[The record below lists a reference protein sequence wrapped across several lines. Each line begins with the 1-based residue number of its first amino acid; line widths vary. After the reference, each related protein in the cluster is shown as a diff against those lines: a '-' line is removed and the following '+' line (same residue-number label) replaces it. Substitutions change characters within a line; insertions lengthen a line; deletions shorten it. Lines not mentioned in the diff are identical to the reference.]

1 MLSMNNAHSHYPPHI
16 TTTHPS
22 LNAPKATR
30 IVLVLAFV
38 GSGLL
43 AGCGRRVGLLF
54 DGEAAFALATQQM
67 RFGARVPG
75 SEAHVQGGEWIAAQ
89 LESTGWSVEIGS
101 FEYRGV
107 ALRNIVGRSGDSAA
121 GPILLGAHYDT
132 RPRADRDLVDPS
144 APVPGANDGASGV
157 AVLLELARTLPA
169 QLSGQEVWLVFFD
182 GEDSGG
188 LDGWDWSAGSAA
200 FAAGLQET
208 PQAVVVVDMV
218 GDSDLQLPRERNS
231 DPLLASQIWSV
242 ARQQGATA
250 FSDDVGPSIVDDH
263 IPFLNRGIPAV
274 DIIDFDYPYY
284 HTTADTLDKISPASL
299 EQVGRVLEAWV
310 LSRP

>member
-1 MLSMNNAHSHYPPHI
+1 MSNAHSHYPSPPTLTFQSPDAH
-16 TTTHPS
+16 
-22 LNAPKATR
+22 KATR
-30 IVLVLAFV
+30 ILLVLALV
-38 GSGLL
+38 GLGLL
-43 AGCGRRVGLLF
+43 AGCNRRVGLLF
-54 DGEAAFALATQQM
+54 DGDAAFASAEQQM
-67 RFGARVPG
+67 HFGARVPG
-75 SEAHVQGGEWIAAQ
+75 SEAHVQTGEWIAAQ
-89 LESTGWSVEIGS
+89 LESTGWSVEIES
-101 FEYRGV
+101 FDYRGV

-132 RPRADRDLVDPS
+132 RPKADRDLVNPS

-200 FAAGLQET
+200 FAASLQET

-218 GDSDLQLPRERNS
+218 GDSDLRLPREGNS
-231 DPLLASQIWSV
+231 DPWLAGQIWSV

-263 IPFLNRGIPAV
+263 IPFLNLVIPAV
-274 DIIDFDYPYY
+274 DIIDIDYPYW